1 VNAAPL
7 LVCLDLQ
14 RSFLEEG
21 PLAAPR
27 GALALVEC
35 ARLISLARARRW
47 AVVHCFL
54 RRPSGN
60 LRIERHEARP
70 IAGFEPRRAE
80 PVIERETLS
89 AYGNDAFDALLEQA
103 PGRSALIAG
112 LSASVTFMATAFD
125 AFERGHRFV
134 LASEALASQAG
145 FEASAEQH
153 EAVARDV
160 AARLGFPASATFQE
174 PGHLDPARTRI
185 TQGRNEDDDAQKT
198 E

>member
-1 VNAAPL
+1 MSASPF

-14 RSFLEEG
+14 RSFLEAG

-27 GALALVEC
+27 GADALVEC
-35 ARLISLARARRW
+35 ARLIAFARARRW
-47 AVVHCFL
+47 TVVHCYL

-80 PVIERETLS
+80 PVIERATLS
-89 AYGNDAFDALLEQA
+89 AYGNEAFEALLENA

-145 FEASAEQH
+145 FEASVEQH

-160 AARLGFPASATFQE
+160 AARLGFPASAAFQE
-174 PGHLDPARTRI
+174 PDRLGPALTAI
-185 TQGRNEDDDAQKT
+185 TSGRNDDDDTQQT
-198 E
+198 